1 MAVCSYVEV
10 LYQKQGQLSIALVGL
25 GKQCVITVGIIKMLL
40 WFVDNWDSQQLV
52 IRQTTC
58 ACYNFLCKHASILII
73 S

>member
-25 GKQCVITVGIIKMLL
+25 GKQHVITVGIIKMLL

-52 IRQTTC
+52 ISQ
-58 ACYNFLCKHASILII
+58 YIHNDMHM
-73 S
+73 